1 MKTLANNFWFV
12 AILMGFTFVACS
24 PDDDAYGDMFYYA
37 EKNNDP
43 TPSDSTKNDTPS
55 DSIDW
60 NSGILARN
68 FQYDNGT
75 WPSRLT
81 FGIVGKDKDTT
92 FVANLPMTTTI
103 LAPEEVPVA
112 ADAPATC
119 FVSVDPVI
127 ELDSTKWR
135 MNESDGFYYRTI
147 TRKQVVHMNNYDC
160 TVISTH
166 SEAYMFRN
174 GKEFHFMHGQE
185 ATPTKWNDTPKGNG
199 EDIQRDGK
207 TYTVENAYL
216 MMQHKLHQTRVEYP
230 EATTKVLRE
239 KTEKKDDDT
248 PTADYTI
255 AGLQKFLSASRV
267 WNEDELHY
275 ADVYTFE
282 TSNSYFFVV
291 VNFKYD
297 KKKDHEE
304 RTNTFTTSVAKSSVW
319 SNEKYGDPIKGCAVY
334 DHGSYLPAIYSWND
348 TGFTVA
354 GAHADGGVVTQDIFD
369 TDAVNRGIKNMK
381 KDNNAKPTPI
391 IQSSCTVGDNG
402 VWTVIGKTVGHTVS
416 FTVMSK

>member
-1 MKTLANNFWFV
+1 MKNLANNWFV
-12 AILMGFTFVACS
+12 LAIMVVMGLTFVACS

-43 TPSDSTKNDTPS
+43 TPSDSTSTPTPS
-55 DSIDW
+55 DSIRIDW
-60 NSGILARN
+60 SADMAKSFGYVDG
-68 FQYDNGT
+68 Q
-75 WPSRLT
+75 WPST
-81 FGIVGKDKDTT
+81 ITVHYIGGKDST
-92 FVANLPMTTTI
+92 FRANLPMTTRI
-103 LAPEEVPVA
+103 EAPADTTVA
-112 ADAPATC
+112 ADAVPTR
-119 FVSVDPVI
+119 FISVDPAI
-127 ELDSTKWR
+127 SLDSTEWIR
-135 MNESDGFYYRTI
+135 SDTDGYYYRTI
-147 TRKQVVHMNNYDC
+147 TRRQVVHMNNYDC

-166 SEAYMFRN
+166 AEAYMLKE
-174 GKEFHFMHGQE
+174 GKVVYFKHGQE
-185 ATPTKWNDTPKGNG
+185 TTPTKWNDTPKGNG

-207 TYTVENAYL
+207 TYTVENAFIC
-216 MMQHKLHQTRVEYP
+216 MQHKLHASRTEYP
-230 EATTKVLRE
+230 EATTRVLRE
-239 KTEKKDDDT
+239 KTEEKDD

-255 AGLQKFLSASRV
+255 DGLQKFLSASRV

>member
-1 MKTLANNFWFV
+1 MKTLANNFWFI
-12 AILMGFTFVACS
+12 AILMGLTFVSCS
-24 PDDDAYGDMFYYA
+24 TDDDEFGDIFSYN
-37 EKNNDP
+37 EKNDQPTPRDTTSTP
-43 TPSDSTKNDTPS
+43 TPSVK

-60 NSGILARN
+60 SADMAKSFGYVDG
-68 FQYDNGT
+68 Q
-75 WPSRLT
+75 WPST
-81 FGIVGKDKDTT
+81 ITVYYIGGKDST
-92 FVANLPMTTTI
+92 FRANLPMTTRI
-103 LAPEEVPVA
+103 EAPADTTVA
-112 ADAPATC
+112 ADAAETR
-119 FVSVDPVI
+119 FVSLEPTVTM
-127 ELDSTKWR
+127 DSTEWTR
-135 MNESDGFYYRTI
+135 NDADGYYYRTI
-147 TRKQVVHMNNYDC
+147 TRRQVGHMNNYDF
-160 TVISTH
+160 VVVSSH
-166 SEAYMFRN
+166 AEAYMVKE
-174 GKEFHFMHGQE
+174 GKVVYFKHGQE
-185 ATPTKWNDTPKGNG
+185 TTPTKWNDNPKAAG
-199 EDIQRDGK
+199 EDVQKGDK
-207 TYTVENAYL
+207 TYTVENAFIC
-216 MMQHKLHQTRVEYP
+216 MQHKLHASKTEYP
-230 EATTKVLRE
+230 EATTRVLRE
-239 KTEKKDDDT
+239 KKGDDT
-248 PTADYTI
+248 PTADYI
-255 AGLQKFLSASRV
+255 IVGLQKFLSASRV

-354 GAHADGGVVTQDIFD
+354 GAHTDGSVVTQDIFD

-402 VWTVIGKTVGHTVS
+402 VWTVIGKTVGHTLS
-416 FTVMSK
+416 FTVMSE